1 MGCTSVVECLPIVC
15 KAQGFL
21 LKIIK
26 VSLRGRGKDE
36 VEGYRKP
43 DFFGGLE
50 VSNSHESQWVDFQ
63 RPQRCDESTFYNLL
77 MGCIRPFGVWVERV
91 N

>member
-1 MGCTSVVECLPIVC
+1 MVECLPIVC

-43 DFFGGLE
+43 DFFGGLVVMAVGLPSLVQSVVGALATGLQGQRE
-50 VSNSHESQWVDFQ
+50 QKQRAGFQ
-63 RPQRCDESTFYNLL
+63 QP
-77 MGCIRPFGVWVERV
+77 
-91 N
+91 